1 MNHER
6 LIMPHPVLRLGG
18 SDYGDGDSFSM
29 TVTRSR
35 RVDKDV
41 VVEVSFNLSCSA
53 LAELIK
59 SGAAKFF
66 VMAKCSRTYYR
77 ISAISDEPEITFT
90 VRSSDLWDV
99 VRITP
104 YVIASKDVPWFE
116 TGDATDL
123 LNATGDPIPCGSI
136 LAVSETHE
144 IQLGKI
150 GTFQSAIRIVP
161 NPAIEDGIYLVNS
174 HGDFVVVEVGPRTFS
189 DVSSMRPRATDLL
202 YPSIYQAALEFAIRE
217 MGEHT
222 DSMWARA
229 LQKTLANYKIDID
242 DDLAK
247 QAHKHAQT
255 LLGKPLD
262 KMIAWH
268 AREGVDPE

>member
-18 SDYGDGDSFSM
+18 FDYGDGDSFSM

-41 VVEVSFNLSCSA
+41 EVEALFNLSCSE
-53 LAELIK
+53 LADLIK
-59 SGAAKFF
+59 NGVAKFF
-66 VMAKCSRTYYR
+66 ALARCTKTYYR
-77 ISAISDEPEITFT
+77 ISASSDTPEITFT

-136 LAVSETHE
+136 LAVGETHE

-150 GTFQSAIRIVP
+150 GTFQSTIRIVP
-161 NPAIEDGIYLVNS
+161 NSSIEEGIYLVNS
-174 HGDFVVVEVGPRTFS
+174 QGDFVVVEVGPRTFS

-229 LQKTLANYKIDID
+229 LQKTLNDHKIEID

-255 LLGKPLD
+255 LLGKPLA
-262 KMIAWH
+262 KMIAWR
-268 AREGVDPE
+268 AREGADLE